1 MVTVLSE
8 SEIERV
14 LDLETLLPV
23 VGDALVKQSQGAVE
37 RPQRPH
43 FPVGTGLEGDE
54 PLGTGIAMPAYIH
67 GDARFATKLVSLN
80 DGNESRGLPTLHA
93 QIVLTDARTGV
104 PAAFMAGTTIT
115 NARTGCIGGLAVR
128 ELAPGAAT
136 VGVLGAGAQ
145 ARWQTRAIAAV
156 TDLEAVRIFS
166 PSDSR
171 ERCAADLQD
180 RGIPAEAV
188 DSPRAAVDGA
198 DVVVTA
204 TTSEEP
210 VFPADALGSD
220 ALVVGIG
227 SFTAE
232 MQEIEA
238 AVYEQAARVVADVP
252 SEVAETGDLLA
263 TDLDESNLVP
273 LGEVL
278 AAGDGDESEDRSAA
292 GNGGA
297 HGELIVV
304 KSVGSATLDAAAG
317 NAVYEAAGG
326 AGTEL
331 SLD

>member
-14 LDLETLLPV
+14 LDLKTLLPV
-23 VGDALVKQSQGAVE
+23 VGDALVKQPQGAVE
-37 RPQRPH
+37 RPERPH

-67 GDARFATKLVSLN
+67 GDDQFVTKLVSLN
-80 DGNESRGLPTLHA
+80 EGNEARGLPTLHA

-104 PAAFMAGTTIT
+104 PEAFMAGTTIT

-128 ELAPGAAT
+128 DLAPDAT
-136 VGVLGAGAQ
+136 TLGVLGAGAQ
-145 ARWQTRAIAAV
+145 ARWQTRAIDTVA
-156 TDLEAVRIFS
+156 DLETVRIYS

-171 ERCAADLQD
+171 ERCAADLQN
-180 RGIPAEAV
+180 RGIPAEAA
-188 DSPRAAVDGA
+188 DSARAAVEDA

-204 TTSEEP
+204 TTSEKP

-220 ALVVGIG
+220 VLVVGIG
-227 SFTAE
+227 AFTAE

-238 AVYEQAARVVADVP
+238 AVYERAARVVADVP
-252 SEVAETGDLLA
+252 SEVAETGDILA
-263 TDLDESNLVP
+263 TDLEESDLVP
-273 LGEVL
+273 FGEVL
-278 AAGDGDESEDRSAA
+278 AAGDGSDGRSAA
-292 GNGGA
+292 GDGGA
-297 HGELIVV
+297 HGDLIVV

-317 NAVYEAAGG
+317 GAVYEAAGD
-326 AGTEL
+326 AGTDI